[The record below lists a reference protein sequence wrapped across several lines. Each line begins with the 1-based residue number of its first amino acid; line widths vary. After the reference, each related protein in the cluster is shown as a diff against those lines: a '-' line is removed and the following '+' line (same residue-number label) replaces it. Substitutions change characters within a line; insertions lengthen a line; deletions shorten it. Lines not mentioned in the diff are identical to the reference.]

1 MLLFRS
7 EEHVERWCRQW
18 SLPHG
23 ATLTLEQAWQ
33 LASAWFRAD
42 RGAPEW
48 HRPPID
54 DVEALFE
61 SLGLRGEFWRLRPVS

>member
-18 SLPHG
+18 RMPKGAVMSLDV
-23 ATLTLEQAWQ
+23 AWR
-33 LASAWFRAD
+33 LAAEWFAAD

-54 DVEALFE
+54 DVRRLFA
-61 SLGLRGEFWRLRPVS
+61 SLGLTGSFWELP

>member
-18 SLPHG
+18 GLPRG
-23 ATLTLEQAWQ
+23 ATLTLEEGWR
-33 LASAWFRAD
+33 LALAWFRVD

-48 HRPPID
+48 RRPP
-54 DVEALFE
+54 VEEIERLFE
-61 SLGLRGEFWRLRPVS
+61 SLGFSGAFWALR

>member
-18 SLPHG
+18 SMPRG
-23 ATLTLEQAWQ
+23 ALLEMEQAWR
-33 LASAWFRAD
+33 LASAWFADD

-48 HRPPID
+48 SRPAIET
-54 DVEALFE
+54 VERLFA
-61 SLGLRGEFWRLRPVS
+61 SLGFSGDFWKLR